1 MKINNRL
8 RLYLDDI
15 RTPVDDD
22 WIVVRNY
29 DEFVAQIKL
38 NGLGNFEVISL
49 DHDLGEGAM
58 VEYYTNVKNNYM
70 LDYNNIEERTGMDC
84 CRYLV
89 SESMNDKIPLPQI
102 YVHSANPI
110 GSANMMG
117 YINNYL
123 MNCRLP
129 QTCVRVQINHTI
141 DDIHMLSPEERKSKW
156 DRTMDNE

>member
-89 SESMNDKIPLPQI
+89 SDSMNEKIPLPQI
-102 YVHSANPI
+102 YIHSANPI

-141 DDIHMLSPEERKSKW
+141 DEPLMLSPEARKAKW
-156 DRTMDNE
+156 DRSMNNE

>member
-1 MKINNRL
+1 
-8 RLYLDDI
+8 
-15 RTPVDDD
+15 
-22 WIVVRNY
+22 VRNY

-38 NGLGNFEVISL
+38 HGLGNFEVISL

-70 LDYNNIEERTGMDC
+70 LDYNNINERTGMDC

-89 SESMNDKIPLPQI
+89 SESMNEKIPLPQI

-141 DDIHMLSPEERKSKW
+141 DEILMLSPEARKAKW
-156 DRTMDNE
+156 DKSMNNE

>member
-1 MKINNRL
+1 MKTEKI

-15 RTPVDDD
+15 RTPLGDD
-22 WIVVRNY
+22 WIIARNY
-29 DEFVAQIKL
+29 DEFVSQIKL
-38 NGLGNFEVISL
+38 YGLGRFEVISL

-89 SESMNDKIPLPQI
+89 AESMNEKIPLPQI

-129 QTCVRVQINHTI
+129 QTCIRVQIKHTI
-141 DDIHMLSPEERKSKW
+141 DENLQLSPEARKARW
-156 DRTMDNE
+156 DRSKDNE

>member
-29 DEFVAQIKL
+29 DEFVAQLKL

-58 VEYYTNVKNNYM
+58 VEYYTNVKNNYV
-70 LDYNNIEERTGMDC
+70 LDYNNIEEKTGMDC

-89 SESMNDKIPLPQI
+89 AESMNEKIPLPQI
-102 YVHSANPI
+102 YIHSANPI

-123 MNCRLP
+123 KNCRSP
-129 QTCVRVQINHTI
+129 QTCISVKIEHTI
-141 DDIHMLSPEERKSKW
+141 DEPLMLSPEARKAKW
-156 DRTMDNE
+156 DKSMDNE

>member
-1 MKINNRL
+1 MKINNRM
-8 RLYLDDI
+8 RLYLYDI

-38 NGLGNFEVISL
+38 RGLGNFEVISL

-70 LDYNNIEERTGMDC
+70 LDYNNIEEKTGMDC

-89 SESMNDKIPLPQI
+89 AESMNEKIPLPQI
-102 YVHSANPI
+102 YIHSANPI

-123 MNCRLP
+123 KNCRLP
-129 QTCVRVQINHTI
+129 QTCISVKIEHTI
-141 DDIHMLSPEERKSKW
+141 DEPLMLSPEARKAKW
-156 DRTMDNE
+156 DKSMDNE

>member
-29 DEFVAQIKL
+29 NEFVAQLKL

-89 SESMNDKIPLPQI
+89 SESMNEKIPLPQVYI
-102 YVHSANPI
+102 HSANPI

-141 DDIHMLSPEERKSKW
+141 SEIHILSPEARKAKW
-156 DRTMDNE
+156 DRSMENE